1 MTRIRAARDDSTL
14 AREISAGAVRS
25 TVRSGLLWTL
35 SGQWGGYVLQLATT
49 IVLARLLQPSDFGL
63 IGMALTLT
71 VLVDQFRTLGL
82 SQAVVQRK
90 DLTWRQVDAL
100 FWVNAAT
107 GVVLGA
113 LVACLGPLAASFY
126 GRPELGPIC
135 AVLGA
140 AYVVSGLGVQHNAL
154 LNRHLRFRAIA
165 LRTSVA
171 RLIAS
176 AAAIGAA
183 LAGAGYWSLVVL
195 QVTQT
200 VVALLVVWTA
210 VRWRPGPPRGLSEA
224 LPLLRFGAG
233 VSAAGL
239 LNTIARNADNI
250 LIGRV
255 LGADALGLYTR
266 AYGLL
271 LVPLRQLKHP
281 LGSIVEPVLSSMQD
295 QPARYRQ
302 LYCAA
307 IQGLSHV
314 GMPLVAVL
322 AVVSHEVVLVLLG
335 DQWLAAVPVFQI
347 LAIAGLAQLVSSTT
361 GWLFVSSGRSG
372 PFARWAAISAAI
384 TVVSFAVGLRWGIQ
398 GVAVAYAV
406 GQTAMLLPSFHYAS
420 QDTPVS
426 TWDIVAAMRRPA
438 VLAAAATA
446 AAAGARAV
454 MDGAPP
460 AAVLLGAPGIAV
472 LVWGL
477 VLAVWPAARAE
488 VVSSLG
494 VLRRRR
500 GRARPE
506 PSQEARQA
514 EAPAAHQS

>member
-1 MTRIRAARDDSTL
+1 MRARPPRDDSTL
-14 AREISAGAVRS
+14 SREIAAGAVRS
-25 TVRSGLLWTL
+25 TVRSALLWTL
-35 SGQWGGYVLQLATT
+35 GGQWGGYVLQLATT
-49 IVLARLLQPSDFGL
+49 VVLARLLQPADFGL
-63 IGMALTLT
+63 VGMALTLT
-71 VLVDQFRTLGL
+71 VFVDQFRTLGL

-90 DLTWRQVDAL
+90 DLTWHQVDAL

-113 LVACLGPLAASFY
+113 LVVCLGPLAAAFY
-126 GRPELGPIC
+126 GRSELVTIC

-165 LRTSVA
+165 LRTSA
-171 RLIAS
+171 SRLVAS
-176 AAAIGAA
+176 AAAIVAA

-200 VVALLVVWTA
+200 VVALVVVWTA
-210 VRWRPGPPRGLSEA
+210 VRWRPGPPRRFTEA

-233 VSAAGL
+233 VSTAGL
-239 LNTIARNADNI
+239 LYTVARNADNV

-255 LGADALGLYTR
+255 LGADALGLYAR

-271 LVPLRQLKHP
+271 LVPLRQLKGP

-302 LYCAA
+302 FYCAA

-322 AVVSHEVVLVLLG
+322 AVVSHELVLVLLG
-335 DQWLAAVPVFQI
+335 EQWLAAVPVFQI
-347 LAIAGLAQLVSSTT
+347 LAIAGLVQIVSSTT
-361 GWLFVSSGRSG
+361 GWLYVSSGRSG
-372 PFARWAAISAAI
+372 AFARWAAASSAI
-384 TVVSFAVGLRWGIQ
+384 TVLSFALGLRWGIE

-406 GQTAMLLPSFHYAS
+406 GQTLMLLPSFHYAS
-420 QDTPVS
+420 RGTSVTTS
-426 TWDIVAAMRRPA
+426 DILAAMRRPV
-438 VLAAAATA
+438 VLALLTA
-446 AAAGARAV
+446 AAAWWARGLLK
-454 MDGAPP
+454 DAPP
-460 AAVLLGAPGIAV
+460 VVLLLVTPAIAA
-472 LVWGL
+472 LVWAAAL
-477 VLAVWPAARAE
+477 VVWGTARAE
-488 VVSSLG
+488 VSSSLD

-500 GRARPE
+500 GRVQP
-506 PSQEARQA
+506 QA
-514 EAPAAHQS
+514 AESVAQRTASAAGQS